1 MDKLEY
7 YYSQIDQIMEIFPE
21 YFIDKNTSEAK
32 RQLINN
38 ATERLKLLAKIIY
51 NDGIYDGKSGNSK

>member
-21 YFIDKNTSEAK
+21 YFVDKNTSEAK
-32 RQLINN
+32 LQLINN
-38 ATERLKLLAKIIY
+38 TTERLKLLAKIIY
-51 NDGIYDGKSGNSK
+51 NDGYYDGKSSKN